1 MAGTESVAG
10 LCESLSLSRSGYYK
24 WKNKGE
30 SHRQQEEVRLRVR
43 IQAIHRES
51 QETYGRPRIHAA
63 LQQEEICCGHN
74 RVGRIMKACGIQG
87 VQKRRYRPKTT
98 VQDPEGIRLPNL
110 VPDVVIEPWTV
121 VVTDITYLATK
132 DGWRYLS
139 AVMDLGS
146 RRILG
151 WALGSDLKTPL
162 VEASLMKSLRISGS
176 LKDWIHHSDK
186 GCQYTSGSYQDLL
199 KEYGMKGSMS
209 GTGNCYENAAMESFW
224 STLKAELIRGRV
236 YETEDELRRALFH
249 YIEVFYNR
257 KRLHSS
263 LGFMT
268 PMAYEEQFRLK
279 LAA

>member
-1 MAGTESVAG
+1 MAGTETVDG
-10 LCESLSLSRSGYYK
+10 LCDSLSVSRSGYYK
-24 WKNKGE
+24 WLNTQE
-30 SHRQQEEVRLRVR
+30 SQRQQEELRLRIR
-43 IQAIHRES
+43 IKEVHQES
-51 QETYGRPRIHAA
+51 QENYGRPRIHAA
-63 LQQEEICCGHN
+63 LKKEGIRCGHN
-74 RVGRIMKACGIQG
+74 RVGRIMKECGLFG
-87 VQKRRYRPKTT
+87 AQKRRFRPKTT

-110 VPDVVIEPWTV
+110 VPDVVIEPKTV

-162 VEASLMKSLRISGS
+162 VEASLKKSLQISGN

-186 GCQYTSGSYQDLL
+186 GCQYTSTDYQKLL
-199 KEYGMKGSMS
+199 KDYGLKGSMS
-209 GTGNCYENAAMESFW
+209 GTGDCYENAAMESFW

-236 YETEDELRRALFH
+236 YETEAELRRALFH

-263 LGFMT
+263 LGFIT
-268 PMAYEEQFRLK
+268 PMEYEEQFKLK

>member
-1 MAGTESVAG
+1 
-10 LCESLSLSRSGYYK
+10 
-24 WKNKGE
+24 
-30 SHRQQEEVRLRVR
+30 
-43 IQAIHRES
+43 
-51 QETYGRPRIHAA
+51 
-63 LQQEEICCGHN
+63 
-74 RVGRIMKACGIQG
+74 MKACGIQG
-87 VQKRRYRPKTT
+87 VQKRRYRPITT

-151 WALGSDLKTPL
+151 WALGSDLKTSL

-186 GCQYTSGSYQDLL
+186 GCQYTSGSYQDLI

-236 YETEDELRRALFH
+236 YETEEELRRALFH